1 MGTNGN
7 IWKAVKIA
15 KNLNM
20 ESLPKNLTLG
30 GMPIAVGD
38 IAGSFATHFNE
49 KVKSNVEKT
58 KVCPNV
64 YNGKCKLMV
73 QSRDFMKPKDVSECM
88 NILVNKR
95 CEGYDRIPLS
105 CIVDAKNVL
114 LKPMSLLFEK
124 IYFTQKIPEQ
134 WKVSKIIPVFKKGNV
149 HQIENY
155 RPIANLCSASKIFE
169 RLILKQINYLE
180 SKNQLDLTGKQQHGF
195 ICVTEII
202 KSFRNCNNYTE
213 RA

>member
-1 MGTNGN
+1 MHCSLKVSNVKRAAMGTNGN

-105 CIVDAKNVL
+105 CNVNVVFCV
-114 LKPMSLLFEK
+114 FEK
-124 IYFTQKIPEQ
+124 
-134 WKVSKIIPVFKKGNV
+134 
-149 HQIENY
+149 
-155 RPIANLCSASKIFE
+155 
-169 RLILKQINYLE
+169 
-180 SKNQLDLTGKQQHGF
+180 LTVIF
-195 ICVTEII
+195 ICVTEFI